1 MKANVNNIHRIK
13 NFLSKDEIGIFT
25 NYINESLF
33 FQKNTEM
40 NVMEAIGYPSPL
52 WEITKEY
59 KKRLRSSIEFNFGE
73 DVLEITNTCIRKWY
87 PRRIPKPSC

>member
-1 MKANVNNIHRIK
+1 MKASINNIHRIK
-13 NFLSKDEIGIFT
+13 NFLSKDEISVFT

-33 FQKNTEM
+33 FQKNNEM
-40 NVMEAIGYPSPL
+40 NVMEAILYRSPL
-52 WEITKEY
+52 WESAKEY

-87 PRRIPKPSC
+87 PRRIPRPTC

>member
-1 MKANVNNIHRIK
+1 MKANINNIHRIK
-13 NFLSKDEIGIFT
+13 NFLSKDEIEIFI

-33 FQKNTEM
+33 FQKNNEM
-40 NVMEAIGYPSPL
+40 NVMEAIWYTSPL
-52 WEITKEY
+52 WEVVKEY

-87 PRRIPKPSC
+87 PRRISRSPC

>member
-1 MKANVNNIHRIK
+1 MKASINNIHRIK
-13 NFLSKDEIGIFT
+13 NFLSKDEISIFT

-33 FQKNTEM
+33 FQKNNEM
-40 NVMEAIGYPSPL
+40 NVMEAIWYTSPL
-52 WEITKEY
+52 WEVAKEY

-87 PRRIPKPSC
+87 PRRIPRPTC

>member
-13 NFLSKDEIGIFT
+13 NFLSKDEIEIFT
-25 NYINESLF
+25 NYIDESLF
-33 FQKNTEM
+33 FQKNIEM
-40 NVMEAIGYPSPL
+40 NVMEAIGYPSPI
-52 WEITKEY
+52 WEMAKEY

-87 PRRIPKPSC
+87 PRRISRPPC